1 MRSPLEL
8 TAASLHRPCPPAELP
23 FETTRDAPAFE
34 GVLGQPRALD
44 ALHFGLGITRPGF
57 NVFACGPSGVGK
69 ETLVRQLLEQQA
81 AHADTPPDW
90 VYVQDFNDTE
100 RPRVLE
106 LPAGLGLRLQR
117 QMAEAVAELRL
128 GMRAAFESEE
138 YRSRKQQL
146 LTRFKEKQERALG
159 EVQQEARGRDVAVV
173 QTESG
178 IVVAP
183 MQGGEPMDPEKFG
196 TLPSEER
203 ERLHQALEHVG
214 AELQALL
221 RRFREWGRVHHE
233 EVKALDREIAT
244 TVAHKGLDEPRSAFA
259 KFPAVLDYLGQV
271 ERDVIDSADEFLQG
285 DGEDFETMVRRALHR
300 DGNGAAFRRYQVN
313 LLVDNGG
320 RQGAPIVHEDNPTLG
335 NLVGRIEHE
344 SQFGALVANFTLIR
358 SGALHRAN
366 GGYLV
371 LDALEVLRR
380 PWAWEGLKRTLRAGS
395 VNIESLAQALG
406 AVSTVSLQPTPVPLR
421 DTKVVLTGE
430 RQLYYLLAAL
440 DPEFPELFKVLV
452 DFEDE
457 MGREPKDQ
465 AAYAA
470 LVAALV
476 KKEQLRPFD
485 RTAVA
490 RTLDHAARRAG
501 DAEKLS
507 VHMRAIV
514 DLLHEADYW
523 AGQRRRTVVSA
534 EDVQAA
540 LDAQRR
546 RGSRVRERL
555 LEAVRRGDVLLST
568 TGERVGQVN
577 GLAVYQL
584 GDQAFGH
591 PSRIS
596 ARVRLGKGE
605 VVDIEREVELGGPIH
620 SKGVLILSGFLGARY
635 ATRTPLALSASLVFE
650 QSYGGIEGD
659 SASLAELCALLSALG
674 EVPVKQSLA
683 VTGSV
688 NQHGEVQPIGGVNE
702 KVEGFFDVCLEAG
715 PLTGEQGVLVPRRNV
730 KNLMLRRDVVEAV
743 EAGRFHVWAVNTV
756 DEALELLTG
765 RPAGERAADGHF
777 PEKSVNAAVEARV
790 VAFAKAARDFAKA
803 KGS

>member
-1 MRSPLEL
+1 
-8 TAASLHRPCPPAELP
+8 
-23 FETTRDAPAFE
+23 
-34 GVLGQPRALD
+34 
-44 ALHFGLGITRPGF
+44 
-57 NVFACGPSGVGK
+57 
-69 ETLVRQLLEQQA
+69 
-81 AHADTPPDW
+81 
-90 VYVQDFNDTE
+90 
-100 RPRVLE
+100 
-106 LPAGLGLRLQR
+106 
-117 QMAEAVAELRL
+117 
-128 GMRAAFESEE
+128 
-138 YRSRKQQL
+138 
-146 LTRFKEKQERALG
+146 
-159 EVQQEARGRDVAVV
+159 
-173 QTESG
+173 
-178 IVVAP
+178 
-183 MQGGEPMDPEKFG
+183 
-196 TLPSEER
+196 
-203 ERLHQALEHVG
+203 
-214 AELQALL
+214 
-221 RRFREWGRVHHE
+221 
-233 EVKALDREIAT
+233 
-244 TVAHKGLDEPRSAFA
+244 
-259 KFPAVLDYLGQV
+259 
-271 ERDVIDSADEFLQG
+271 
-285 DGEDFETMVRRALHR
+285 
-300 DGNGAAFRRYQVN
+300 
-313 LLVDNGG
+313 
-320 RQGAPIVHEDNPTLG
+320 
-335 NLVGRIEHE
+335 
-344 SQFGALVANFTLIR
+344 
-358 SGALHRAN
+358 
-366 GGYLV
+366 
-371 LDALEVLRR
+371 
-380 PWAWEGLKRTLRAGS
+380 
-395 VNIESLAQALG
+395 
-406 AVSTVSLQPTPVPLR
+406 
-421 DTKVVLTGE
+421 
-430 RQLYYLLAAL
+430 
-440 DPEFPELFKVLV
+440 
-452 DFEDE
+452 
-457 MGREPKDQ
+457 
-465 AAYAA
+465 
-470 LVAALV
+470 
-476 KKEQLRPFD
+476 
-485 RTAVA
+485 
-490 RTLDHAARRAG
+490 
-501 DAEKLS
+501 
-507 VHMRAIV
+507 MRAIV

-568 TGERVGQVN
+568 SGERVGQVN

-730 KNLMLRRDVVEAV
+730 KNLMLRREVVEAV

-790 VAFAKAARDFAKA
+790 MAFAKAARDFAKA